1 MPITKYSVDRKT
13 GMFNLF
19 GLLRYDIVKQS
30 GQYGVVLVFDLMKLI
45 DVNRRFGQEIGDLHI
60 GVLVS
65 ALKAC
70 LCTGDVTKC
79 SLFRTGGDEFVAIVP
94 GGTVEDGR
102 SAANAVADSFR
113 AQMVAHGYPQAG
125 VHLRIV
131 PYLQRIPAVHVLLK
145 WVQMSLSQSETV
157 WIARAEAHDWADDL
171 IASLI
176 VRLQETLRLL
186 EQTHQ
191 LAMSDEISGL
201 PNHRSAENYIE
212 EMLGQHQLGQRPC
225 SILFLDGDNLRDYN
239 TSGYQCGN
247 QMIRDL
253 GAVIAS
259 ALRDHDQV
267 YRWLSGDEFLI
278 PLPNTDRRTAL
289 RIAERVRQAV
299 EVGTRNWQFP
309 ITISIGVASYP
320 EHGETMDELMRLAE
334 SNLAAAKSAGKNQ
347 ICPACAG

>member
-1 MPITKYSVDRKT
+1 MPISKYSVDRKA

-19 GLLRYDIVKQS
+19 GLLRYDIAKQS
-30 GQYGVVLVFDLMKLI
+30 GQYGVVLVFDLVKLI
-45 DVNRRFGQEIGDLHI
+45 EVNRRFGQEIGDLHI
-60 GVLVS
+60 GILAS
-65 ALKAC
+65 ALKTC
-70 LCTGDVTKC
+70 LCTGDLTTC

-94 GGTVEDGR
+94 EGTVEDGR
-102 SAANAVADSFR
+102 SAAGAVADNFR
-113 AQMVAHGYPQAG
+113 AQMAVHGYPQAG
-125 VHLRIV
+125 VHLRII
-131 PYLQRIPAVHVLLK
+131 PYVQRIPAVHVLLK
-145 WVQMSLSQSETV
+145 WVQMSLSQSEMV
-157 WIARAEAHDWADDL
+157 WIAQAEAHDWADDL

-247 QMIRDL
+247 RMIKDL
-253 GAVIAS
+253 GSVIAS
-259 ALRDHDQV
+259 ALREQDQV
-267 YRWLSGDEFLI
+267 YRWLSGDEFVI
-278 PLPNTDRRTAL
+278 PLSNTSHVTAL
-289 RIAERVRQAV
+289 RIAERIREAV
-299 EVGTRNWQFP
+299 EVDTRNWQFP

-320 EHGETMDELMRLAE
+320 EHGETIEQLMRVAE
-334 SNLAAAKSAGKNQ
+334 ENLATAKGAGKNQ
-347 ICPACAG
+347 IYPVCAG